1 MRGDAGVVGK
11 WLGMMGQ
18 LMGELMGQL
27 MGELMGQLM
36 GELMGELMGAAGD
49 DVVRCGIASK

>member
-1 MRGDAGVVGK
+1 MVGK
-11 WLGMMGQ
+11 WLGM
-18 LMGELMGQL
+18 MGQL